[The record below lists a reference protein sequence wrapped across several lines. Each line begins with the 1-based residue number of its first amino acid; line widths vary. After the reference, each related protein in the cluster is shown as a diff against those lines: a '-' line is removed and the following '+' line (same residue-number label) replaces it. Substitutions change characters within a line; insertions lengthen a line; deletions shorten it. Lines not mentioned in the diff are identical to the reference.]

1 MNAEQIVRKY
11 SDMVY
16 GIAIRYVRNRIDA
29 DDVYNDVFYRYFRRE
44 RTFASEEHRKNWL
57 IRVSV
62 NAAKDFLIK
71 KRSDVELRD
80 DMFEDVR
87 SDSSNVSREELMDLR
102 EGLKKLK
109 EEYRE
114 IIELYYIN
122 GFNTKEIS
130 VMLQKSENTV
140 KSQLLRGRQ
149 KLREL
154 IE

>member
-87 SDSSNVSREELMDLR
+87 TDFSNVSREELMDLR
-102 EGLKKLK
+102 DGLKKLK

-149 KLREL
+149 KLREV

>member
-71 KRSDVELRD
+71 KRSNVELRD

-102 EGLKKLK
+102 DGLKKLK

>member
-87 SDSSNVSREELMDLR
+87 SDSSNVSIEELMYLR
-102 EGLKKLK
+102 DGLKKLK

>member
-44 RTFASEEHRKNWL
+44 RTFASEEHCKNWL

-102 EGLKKLK
+102 DGLKKLK

>member
-87 SDSSNVSREELMDLR
+87 SDFSNVSREELMDLR
-102 EGLKKLK
+102 DGLKKLK

-130 VMLQKSENTV
+130 IMLQKSENTV

>member
-1 MNAEQIVRKY
+1 
-11 SDMVY
+11 
-16 GIAIRYVRNRIDA
+16 
-29 DDVYNDVFYRYFRRE
+29 
-44 RTFASEEHRKNWL
+44 
-57 IRVSV
+57 
-62 NAAKDFLIK
+62 
-71 KRSDVELRD
+71 
-80 DMFEDVR
+80 MFEDVR

-102 EGLKKLK
+102 DGLKKLK

>member
-1 MNAEQIVRKY
+1 
-11 SDMVY
+11 
-16 GIAIRYVRNRIDA
+16 
-29 DDVYNDVFYRYFRRE
+29 
-44 RTFASEEHRKNWL
+44 
-57 IRVSV
+57 VSV

-102 EGLKKLK
+102 DGLKKLK

>member
-87 SDSSNVSREELMDLR
+87 SDFSNVSREELMDLR
-102 EGLKKLK
+102 DGLKKLK

>member
-102 EGLKKLK
+102 DGLKKLK

>member
-87 SDSSNVSREELMDLR
+87 TDSSNVSREELMDLR
-102 EGLKKLK
+102 DGLKKLK

>member
-102 EGLKKLK
+102 DGLKKLK

-130 VMLQKSENTV
+130 IMLQKSENTV

>member
-29 DDVYNDVFYRYFRRE
+29 DDVYNDVSYRYFRRE

-102 EGLKKLK
+102 DGLKKLK

>member
-71 KRSDVELRD
+71 RRSDVELRD

-102 EGLKKLK
+102 DGLKKLK

>member
-102 EGLKKLK
+102 DGLKKLK

-154 IE
+154 IK

>member
-16 GIAIRYVRNRIDA
+16 GIAIRYVRNRMDA

-87 SDSSNVSREELMDLR
+87 TDSSNVSREELMDLR
-102 EGLKKLK
+102 DGLKKLK

>member
-87 SDSSNVSREELMDLR
+87 YDSSNVSREELMDLR
-102 EGLKKLK
+102 DGLKKLK

>member
-1 MNAEQIVRKY
+1 MH
-11 SDMVY
+11 SDY
-16 GIAIRYVRNRIDA
+16 
-29 DDVYNDVFYRYFRRE
+29 
-44 RTFASEEHRKNWL
+44 
-57 IRVSV
+57 
-62 NAAKDFLIK
+62 
-71 KRSDVELRD
+71 
-80 DMFEDVR
+80 EDVR
-87 SDSSNVSREELMDLR
+87 SDFSNVSREELMDLR
-102 EGLKKLK
+102 DGLKKLK